1 MRRLPQAIK
10 CLLMC
15 KIMWRSPTP
24 SNRLWVPT
32 MSDERLG
39 FCIKCGTGD
48 YMVLNIGI
56 GDVVCEGCGEWQGAT
71 LNDVYERVDL

>member
-1 MRRLPQAIK
+1 V
-10 CLLMC
+10 
-15 KIMWRSPTP
+15 WRSPSTRK
-24 SNRLWVPT
+24 RLRVPT
-32 MSDERLG
+32 MSDKRLG

-48 YMVLNIGI
+48 YMVLNRGI

>member
-1 MRRLPQAIK
+1 
-10 CLLMC
+10 
-15 KIMWRSPTP
+15 
-24 SNRLWVPT
+24 